1 MRATSS
7 EGTDGGTDNSEDNY
21 HPVSALLAYDKTQDP
36 RIIIIIII
44 IIIVIMMMM
53 MMMMIMT
60 VHDRKM
66 ILYTVI
72 AGNFGGGKFK
82 ELLKFVAMSH

>member
-36 RIIIIIII
+36 RIIIIIIMM
-44 IIIVIMMMM
+44 MMMM

>member
-44 IIIVIMMMM
+44 IMMT
-53 MMMMIMT
+53 MMIMT